1 MFARLRL
8 LLYFTVSYEAAA
20 ILAYAN
26 NLFCGREFFV
36 SYLCVGMAVW
46 HKVTQIFCA
55 KVLFYSFFMF
65 ERVVSIGLT
74 DINRYS
80 YVFFIHVLKNIRTNI
95 VNNLLRVTNG
105 IPLFVLIK
113 YFVLTSIILFYAWA
127 YYVTVVDIAECSTVE
142 YQLDFQPSSL
152 DLEIGD
158 GKNVQL
164 QCKYV

>member
-1 MFARLRL
+1 M
-8 LLYFTVSYEAAA
+8 
-20 ILAYAN
+20 
-26 NLFCGREFFV
+26 
-36 SYLCVGMAVW
+36 
-46 HKVTQIFCA
+46 
-55 KVLFYSFFMF
+55 
-65 ERVVSIGLT
+65 
-74 DINRYS
+74 
-80 YVFFIHVLKNIRTNI
+80 TNS
-95 VNNLLRVTNG
+95 

-142 YQLDFQPSSL
+142 YQLEFQPSSL